1 MAMLTPAQNPR
12 GLARMIFTRLLLTPD
27 AVILPGPPGG
37 RLRQARANRRR
48 EPPGDAPR
56 RRAVVQSGWGFNPAA
71 HAAGSPGSVTATK
84 TPTPPAAGW
93 RRRRFRRTATRSI
106 ALLHL
111 DLGHGDDLLAVLLGD
126 RAGDGAL
133 LRGLADRAVVLL
145 VRVGV
150 E

>member
-1 MAMLTPAQNPR
+1 MRLSYPAHRGVAYAKPGRTGGVSRRVTPR
-12 GLARMIFTRLLLTPD
+12 
-27 AVILPGPPGG
+27 
-37 RLRQARANRRR
+37 
-48 EPPGDAPR
+48 R

-133 LRGLADRAVVLL
+133 LRGLAD
-145 VRVGV
+145 
-150 E
+150 